1 LLGLTGAAVQHIIAS
16 VGDPLSLAVLGGA
29 AATEGIKFLYG
40 QAAEVIKAWRARR
53 KDREQPLE
61 VPIVETSVLDAQPTG
76 TMVDLAVLAQTDA
89 TMLKLWQ
96 QLAPYAQGLETVED
110 ADAELARAAGE
121 MRALLEAVYGQRF
134 TFRGERREPT
144 GTRVAVEQV
153 LGTAAGLAVGVEGDI
168 GPSATVVV
176 RQDADEVTAEGTV
189 IGVKGRISG

>member
-1 LLGLTGAAVQHIIAS
+1 MPAVQHIIVS
-16 VGDPLSLAVLGGA
+16 VADPLSLAVLGGA

-61 VPIVETSVLDAQPTG
+61 VPIVETSVLDAPPAG
-76 TMVDLAVLAQTDA
+76 TAVDPAVLAQAHT

-96 QLAPYAQGLETVED
+96 QLAPYAQDLETVED
-110 ADAELARAAGE
+110 TDVELARAAGE
-121 MRALLEAVYGQRF
+121 LRALLEAAYGQRF

-153 LGTAAGLAVGVEGDI
+153 LGTVAGLAVGVEGDI
-168 GPSATVVV
+168 GPGATVVV

-189 IGVKGRISG
+189 FGVKGRISG

>member
-1 LLGLTGAAVQHIIAS
+1 LTGSAVQPIIGSMA
-16 VGDPLSLAVLGGA
+16 DPLSLAVLGGA

-61 VPIVETSVLDAQPTG
+61 VPIVDTSVLDAQPTG
-76 TMVDLAVLAQTDA
+76 TTVNPAVLTQAHT
-89 TMLKLWQ
+89 TMLELWQ
-96 QLAPYAQGLETVED
+96 QLAPYAQDLENVED
-110 ADAELARAAGE
+110 TDAELARAAGE
-121 MRALLEAVYGQRF
+121 LRALLEAAYGQRF

-153 LGTAAGLAVGVEGDI
+153 LGTVAGLAVGVEGDI
-168 GPSATVVV
+168 GPAATVVV